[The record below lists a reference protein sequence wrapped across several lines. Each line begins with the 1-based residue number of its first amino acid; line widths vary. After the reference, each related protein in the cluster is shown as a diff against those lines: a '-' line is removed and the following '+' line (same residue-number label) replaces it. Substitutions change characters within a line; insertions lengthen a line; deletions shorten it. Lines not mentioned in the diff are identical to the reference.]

1 MTATL
6 SIGELARRTELPTST
21 LRYYER
27 LGILPPAPR
36 QGGKRRYDA
45 RSVER
50 VEAVKTAVGLG
61 FTLDEVSTL
70 VGLFD
75 HDETERDAEWAH
87 MAQAKIAELDR
98 RIERA
103 RAMRAHLQA
112 TLDCSGVAGSDCG
125 CPAEPLSALPGR

>member
-1 MTATL
+1 MAATL
-6 SIGELARRTELPTST
+6 SIGELAGRTGLPAST

-75 HDETERDAEWAH
+75 CAEDERDTAWTRMAE
-87 MAQAKIAELDR
+87 AKIAELDE

-103 RAMRAHLQA
+103 RQMRALLQA
-112 TLDCSGVAGSDCG
+112 TVDCSGVAGSDCG
-125 CPAEPLSALPGR
+125 CPAEPLSALPRR